1 MQISKNEKGSV
12 KSRRAFN
19 IQSTKTDL
27 NWSNQVHYFFEDFKT
42 SFFWFTSLLIIF
54 DWNFNKKLIS
64 LNYWSESSFKM
75 ACLFRK
81 TLGAE
86 KKSLILKP
94 NQILDDLKQMLFWGL
109 AKTNFEK
116 VVNSLWF
123 IPLIEGQHNRDL
135 VYFFLKEKSK

>member
-1 MQISKNEKGSV
+1 MAKAKLSYHFDHTGSFIVFPLYCPNSKISVSDVIKLCL
-12 KSRRAFN
+12 
-19 IQSTKTDL
+19 TWT
-27 NWSNQVHYFFEDFKT
+27 FF
-42 SFFWFTSLLIIF
+42 F